1 MKWIVILYFA
11 FGTMEFETTQD
22 ACLAAERLP
31 VRVEM
36 ADGTMAVPE
45 RTICQPCLCIEAETD
60 EGTPS

>member
-31 VRVEM
+31 VSVEM
-36 ADGTMAVPE
+36 PDGSMAVPD
-45 RTICQPCLCIEAETD
+45 RTICQPCLCFEADQE
-60 EGTPS
+60 EANS